1 MYFRNSY
8 RRIESFLW
16 SRWSCF
22 CFRASKRSHTGTSPP
37 IRQRIACVCCPCPP
51 ENRNRLAATSRF
63 GRCRRIGRRWCGF
76 LAGTPRIRHPDYPSA
91 VAFRRSIS
99 WRRLGHYRRRKSGYP
114 NKLRESGI
122 RRHRGSAR
130 RTRSGNRLDG
140 QLRGTFR
147 TGKLRSYFF
156 HPFRA
161 CLAGRSDGCALC
173 VAANETYCPFSPSFM
188 EKLSGES
195 LNPISASALFYVS
208 LHSQFNFDL
217 FLRPI

>member
-1 MYFRNSY
+1 MLISLVEYANNLGKDPCNA
-8 RRIESFLW
+8 RRM
-16 SRWSCF
+16 
-22 CFRASKRSHTGTSPP
+22 
-37 IRQRIACVCCPCPP
+37 
-51 ENRNRLAATSRF
+51 AAAGRF
-63 GRCRRIGRRWCGF
+63 ATARKIGRNWVIEDSE
-76 LAGTPRIRHPDYPSA
+76 PWPD
-91 VAFRRSIS
+91 
-99 WRRLGHYRRRKSGYP
+99 RRRKSGYP
-114 NKLRESGI
+114 NKLRKSGI